1 MTSRPS
7 RAVID
12 SAQTK
17 EHAQRT
23 LEHLKDIAANPDRM
37 TLPTS
42 FSSRPRKEG
51 RAGAISHYLRMRRY
65 REKLFGEIFADPAW
79 DMLLELYL
87 AELEKRQLSVTA
99 VSVAG
104 AVPPSTG
111 IRWITTMTEA
121 GMIER
126 VADPYD
132 RRRTYLHL
140 SRPTYDLLDEW
151 TSRALTME

>member
-1 MTSRPS
+1 MTKG
-7 RAVID
+7 
-12 SAQTK
+12 QTNALPGTPESK
-17 EHAQRT
+17 KHAQRA
-23 LEHLKDIAANPDRM
+23 LEHLKEIAANPDRM
-37 TLPTS
+37 ALPVS
-42 FSSRPRKEG
+42 FPSRPRKEG
-51 RAGAISHYLRMRRY
+51 RAGAVSHYLRMRRY

-140 SRPTYDLLDEW
+140 SKATYDLLDEW
-151 TSRALTME
+151 TSRAMVVE